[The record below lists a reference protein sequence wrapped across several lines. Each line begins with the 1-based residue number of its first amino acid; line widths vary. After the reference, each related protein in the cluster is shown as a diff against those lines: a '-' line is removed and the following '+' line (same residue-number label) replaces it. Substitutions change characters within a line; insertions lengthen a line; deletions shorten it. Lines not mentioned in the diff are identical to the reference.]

1 MKPIVNPDYKYSDI
15 TGRIIGCAIEVHKVL
30 GPGFQEKI
38 YQRSLAIEMGKQ
50 KLSYI
55 QEYDN
60 NVFYKNEFV
69 GNRRSD
75 FLVERE
81 ISVELK
87 AVKMMDDG
95 DLNQAINYLEV
106 FNIEIGLLI
115 NFGAKSLEF
124 RRLINSKF
132 RRNNNKQ

>member
-50 KLSYI
+50 RLSYI

-60 NVFYKNEFV
+60 NVFYKNEYV

-75 FLVERE
+75 FLVESE

-106 FNIEIGLLI
+106 FNIEVGLLI

-124 RRLINSKF
+124 RRLINSKY
-132 RRNNNKQ
+132 RRDKNK